1 MNYYFKSEV
10 TKGFFKSLGIFSK
23 VWIFTKKLNHFLK
36 SIEVILVIVA
46 LGFAYTAYLDSKEQI
61 GISKTELKSNSV
73 NNAWAILAAK
83 VPGNSGKV
91 SALELLAKE
100 GEDLYGID
108 MSEVRAESVSDSIEE
123 IKSLSGEII
132 NPRSVYLVGL
142 NLSFDN
148 VGYSTKLA
156 GANFEG
162 ANLLEANF
170 SGSDLIFANFTKTD
184 LEGADFSGAHI
195 SGASFKGIKYSGNI
209 DFTDCYIFAKDLND
223 TKLFPRFDERFIV
236 RFKENKSY
244 RVTTLDEKKLI
255 SHQIAD
261 LDHKIKTNKNQHNL
275 ENLQKQREKLLS
287 EKWLREDLNGHA
299 YKIEIV
305 PQILY

>member
-1 MNYYFKSEV
+1 M
-10 TKGFFKSLGIFSK
+10 
-23 VWIFTKKLNHFLK
+23 
-36 SIEVILVIVA
+36 ILVIVA
-46 LGFAYTAYLDSKEQI
+46 LVFAYTAYLDAKEQI
-61 GISKTELKSNSV
+61 EISKTELKSNSI

-100 GEDLYGID
+100 GEDLYGVD
-108 MSEVRAESVSDSIEE
+108 MSEVRMGSVNDSIEE
-123 IKSLSGEII
+123 INSLSGQII

-148 VGYSTKLA
+148 VGYPTKLA

-170 SGSDLIFANFTKTD
+170 SGSDLTFANFQETD
-184 LEGADFSGAHI
+184 LEGSNFSGAHI
-195 SGASFKGIKYSGNI
+195 SGANFKGIKYLGKI
-209 DFTDCYIFAKDLND
+209 DFTDCYIFAKDLHD
-223 TKLFPRFDERFIV
+223 TKLFPRFDKRFVV

-261 LDHKIKTNKNQHNL
+261 LDNKIKADKTQHNL
-275 ENLQKQREKLLS
+275 ANLRKQREKLLS

-305 PQILY
+305 SQILY